1 MERQEKEPLW
11 RTVLNYGCVFYFL
24 FLPAMAILLG
34 FIHFHFEPPGV
45 ATFLR
50 EFHLSV
56 TALVAAVA
64 GLNSLD
70 RRKANGSKKET
81 TEPRNE

>member
-1 MERQEKEPLW
+1 MSEAEMKEPLW

-24 FLPAMAILLG
+24 FLPAMAIFLG
-34 FIHFHFEPPGV
+34 FTRFHFDPPGV

-50 EFHLSV
+50 EFHFSV

-70 RRKANGSKKET
+70 RRKANGSRKDSEAAK
-81 TEPRNE
+81 

>member
-1 MERQEKEPLW
+1 METPGKEPLW

-24 FLPAMAILLG
+24 FLPAMAMMLG

-50 EFHLSV
+50 EFHFSV

-70 RRKANGSKKET
+70 RRKPNGSRKDSGAAK
-81 TEPRNE
+81 